1 MMETYESPSTM
12 SFPPSGAPATATRE
26 RWRTASLTEVW
37 LRPGDWYHPA
47 VDALVEA
54 VEAGRSPEAASH
66 RLGTAR
72 SAAGIGLDETL
83 DDVACLYRSVG
94 APLDV
99 DAVRGA
105 AQGWVLVRERDPA
118 PRGIRDPAT
127 GLPTSA
133 YLGERLRETYGRAAG
148 NEQDASDSHCLVVL
162 DVAVDEL
169 DAWQRMGRAA
179 SVGRTLGQVFGDG
192 HPMASLSDGVFAV
205 LCERSAATARLAQSV
220 RKIVERNA
228 EVLGVAESLRR
239 PVRVWVERL
248 PESHQAALELMRNL
262 RR

>member
-1 MMETYESPSTM
+1 M
-12 SFPPSGAPATATRE
+12 SIPTSGAPAADTRE

-54 VEAGRSPEAASH
+54 LVAGRSPEMASH

-83 DDVACLYRSVG
+83 DDLACLYRSLG
-94 APLDV
+94 EPLDV

-105 AQGWVLVRERDPA
+105 AQGWVQVRERDPA
-118 PRGIRDPAT
+118 PTGVRDPAT
-127 GLPTSA
+127 GLPTA
-133 YLGERLRETYGRAAG
+133 DYLGERLRETYGRATDDEG
-148 NEQDASDSHCLVVL
+148 VPGTHCLVVL
-162 DVAVDEL
+162 DVAVDSL
-169 DAWQRMGRAA
+169 GAWQRMARAA
-179 SVGRTLGQVFGDG
+179 SVGNTLDQVFGPG
-192 HPMASLSDGVFAV
+192 HPMAALSDGVFAV
-205 LCERSAATARLAQSV
+205 LCERGTETTRLAQSV
-220 RKIVERNA
+220 RIIVERNA
-228 EVLGVAESLRR
+228 EVLGVSESLRR

-248 PESHQAALELMRNL
+248 PETHESALDLIKHL

>member
-1 MMETYESPSTM
+1 MKL
-12 SFPPSGAPATATRE
+12 PPSGAPAATRE
-26 RWRTASLTEVW
+26 RWRAASLTEVW

-54 VEAGRSPEAASH
+54 VEAGRSPEAAAH

-94 APLDV
+94 APLDA

-105 AQGWVLVRERDPA
+105 ARGWVVVRERDPA
-118 PRGIRDPAT
+118 PSGVRDPAT
-127 GLPTSA
+127 GLPTTD
-133 YLGERLRETYGRAAG
+133 YLGERLRETYGHAAG
-148 NEQDASDSHCLVVL
+148 TEQGVSESHCLVVL

-169 DAWQRMGRAA
+169 GAWQRMARAA
-179 SVGRTLGQVFGDG
+179 SVGRTLDQVFGSG
-192 HPMASLSDGVFAV
+192 HPMAALSDGVFAV
-205 LCERSAATARLAQSV
+205 LCDRGRETARLAQSV
-220 RKIVERNA
+220 RRIVERNA

-239 PVRVWVERL
+239 PVRVWIEGL
-248 PESHQAALELMRNL
+248 PDSHEAALELVRHL

>member
-1 MMETYESPSTM
+1 MSLPS
-12 SFPPSGAPATATRE
+12 SGAPAADTRE
-26 RWRTASLTEVW
+26 RWRAASLTEVW

-54 VEAGRSPEAASH
+54 VEAGRSPEAAAH

-83 DDVACLYRSVG
+83 DDVACLYRAVG

-118 PRGIRDPAT
+118 PSGVRDPAT
-127 GLPTSA
+127 GLPTSD

-148 NEQDASDSHCLVVL
+148 NEQSVPESHCLVVL
-162 DVAVDEL
+162 DVAVDQL
-169 DAWQRMGRAA
+169 GAWQRMARAA
-179 SVGRTLGQVFGDG
+179 SVGRTLDQVFGDG

-205 LCERSAATARLAQSV
+205 LCERSPETARLAQSV

-228 EVLGVAESLRR
+228 EVLGVSGSMRR
-239 PVRVWVERL
+239 PVRVWVEGL
-248 PESHQAALELMRNL
+248 PESHQLALELIRHL